1 MRPMDDSSE
10 DDRRADLYAELEQ
23 VTARMWAL
31 ITPTS
36 QLQVGPVHVRRRIGS
51 QAFAK
56 IFVLLNLALGVTGGV
71 LIFTDGKVADLGI
84 ALVVGAAFSLG
95 AFVSAVWSL
104 TVEAERNRYSAM
116 VGDEVRREMRQLQ
129 ERHEAIR
136 AQLSEASRQ
145 NGEVERQEDV

>member
-1 MRPMDDSSE
+1 MRPMDDRSE
-10 DDRRADLYAELEQ
+10 DDRRADLYAELDQ
-23 VTARMWAL
+23 VTARMWEL
-31 ITPTS
+31 LTPS
-36 QLQVGPVHVRRRIGS
+36 WQLQVGPVRVRRRIGS